1 MNAMKKCTRC
11 KRMLDESMFYKNRA
25 KADGLNN
32 ECKDCA
38 KKSVKL
44 SRLSIKLSNIGP
56 SHIKQVRVLC
66 RKVYLDPDIDLILD
80 LQQAIN
86 ELVDTLELE
95 RLDFAV

>member
-1 MNAMKKCTRC
+1 MKKCSRC
-11 KRMLDESMFYKNRA
+11 KRILDESMFYRNKT

-44 SRLSIKLSNIGP
+44 ARLNIELSP
-56 SHIKQVRVLC
+56 VRQIRILC
-66 RKVYLDPDIDLILD
+66 HKVYLDPDIDLVLD

-86 ELVDTLELE
+86 KLVDTLELE
-95 RLDFAV
+95 RV

>member
-11 KRMLDESMFYKNRA
+11 KRILDESMFYKNRA

-38 KKSVKL
+38 KKSVNLAKL
-44 SRLSIKLSNIGP
+44 NAKILPLK
-56 SHIKQVRVLC
+56 RVKALC
-66 RKVYLDPDIDLILD
+66 RKVCLDPDIDLILD

-86 ELVDTLELE
+86 EVVDTLELE
-95 RLDFAV
+95 RLDFAM